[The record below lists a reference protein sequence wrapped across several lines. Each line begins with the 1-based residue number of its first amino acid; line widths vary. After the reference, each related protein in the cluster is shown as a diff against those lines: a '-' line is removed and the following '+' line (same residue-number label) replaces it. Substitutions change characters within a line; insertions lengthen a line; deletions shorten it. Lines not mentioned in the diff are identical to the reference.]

1 MMMSRFASLLL
12 FALSIYP
19 SSAAE
24 FVGTPRCGDCWC
36 ITDTDDGTGS
46 CPTNTTGITDSFS
59 PTDELYATFQ
69 LTNEPDF
76 LKLQSASGGSC
87 FPFKDSMDTIP
98 SYTEAESDQ
107 CVTPDDDDSMV
118 CGYVYDSSSTTC
130 EGRNYEIQTFPT
142 AGDATIASAAIVHQG
157 ACGVCS
163 SAQDFGTRIKTYG
176 SLEIESIK
184 CATSFTFSQNFP
196 KLITCYSDLGFTES
210 CATLWAHFAATNSKT
225 CAIKCFPTADGV
237 ILNGPAPE
245 CEPSTCLECGE
256 DFRDDFDDIAGME
269 FIKAGI
275 TERITQDCDDFY
287 RVIHDPCV
295 GISDDG
301 GSSDGGGDGGSVDAP
316 TSTTPEVSESAPAEG
331 TSGGNYNS
339 GTLITMFLSLI
350 GMILVMV

>member
-1 MMMSRFASLLL
+1 
-12 FALSIYP
+12 
-19 SSAAE
+19 
-24 FVGTPRCGDCWC
+24 
-36 ITDTDDGTGS
+36 
-46 CPTNTTGITDSFS
+46 
-59 PTDELYATFQ
+59 
-69 LTNEPDF
+69 
-76 LKLQSASGGSC
+76 
-87 FPFKDSMDTIP
+87 MDTIP

-157 ACGVCS
+157 GKKKQMLSLSLLFYILRSNCSSLFFFQSFHYISISNNQTNKQTNNTKIACGVCS

-237 ILNGPAPE
+237 IVRNIYIYIYLYI
-245 CEPSTCLECGE
+245 
-256 DFRDDFDDIAGME
+256 FDLC
-269 FIKAGI
+269 
-275 TERITQDCDDFY
+275 DCMFDAFY
-287 RVIHDPCV
+287 L
-295 GISDDG
+295 
-301 GSSDGGGDGGSVDAP
+301 SSCR
-316 TSTTPEVSESAPAEG
+316 SAF
-331 TSGGNYNS
+331 SYY
-339 GTLITMFLSLI
+339 L
-350 GMILVMV
+350 